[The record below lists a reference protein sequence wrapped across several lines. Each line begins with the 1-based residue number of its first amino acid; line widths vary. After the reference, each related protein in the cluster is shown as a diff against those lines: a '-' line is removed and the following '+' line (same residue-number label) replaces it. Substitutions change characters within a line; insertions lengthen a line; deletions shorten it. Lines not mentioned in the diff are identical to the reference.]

1 MSLYA
6 EWPLIEFFPLNTSQ
20 SSLSVFSKKTGDNV
34 AELLLQEIGENL
46 NERMCLKI
54 DTEEQLSWVLQVVS
68 YALTLSHSTNKEH
81 EAFSV
86 AVRAYCAWLNAL
98 SKGTVAHLPGPMKR
112 NPENYICILLDS
124 LRMLFVRKNSG
135 SETGITA
142 TQQAHEMENVLR
154 TVVHS
159 LLNCDKKY
167 KDVIWPAVL
176 KFLLNATDLLL
187 SGQTCVDD
195 VTFLMA
201 PKVTKTLLDMFLCA
215 ARLEQIPSPTYW
227 KTLSFLSKR
236 WRHQVSFIES
246 WARKLV
252 SLSVIIVQEIYG
264 ESYCPITITDE
275 EVKLFVANS
284 KKTTE
289 NDGSLPVLY
298 VCWFQLMH
306 MIGNPASIISF
317 EPRTSTVLP
326 LNVLNAMMTTGGAM
340 NSDGNPL
347 VGKFDEELTEFTV
360 SNLRR
365 CFFMTSAAV
374 MKLVDVFYGDSR
386 VVIDF
391 RESDELMRLWSDL
404 NRSVY
409 EDWLRHQ
416 QQLPRSSSNSV
427 GATVDNAMLTAAQS
441 TMAMSGGSGGGLKNT
456 LGVSSVSKSRATS
469 ERSLTTSIPVSSPA
483 ASFGEEISQEIPKPN
498 SAQFVWHYLQS
509 NKVYKPYLGKHQP
522 KVTRM
527 LDTFMDWLVQSSL
540 VRPLRSPVDD
550 AVSQRSMSSAGA
562 EETPYLD
569 ERVASASGTENC
581 RGGVSGVTAAVNESA
596 VSRRSFAHSMTS
608 SGDAHSGLSYSS
620 EWPEVD
626 GVSAGRAT
634 ALGALCRI
642 ICSKKSKETITDSQ
656 LAQFYKVVYEALL
669 EKDLLMLCAL
679 IYFGGGIFRL
689 ALKSVEILLPH
700 FVQALEMIYTESM
713 KLRLHPSID
722 EVQMRRACLNSLSS
736 IISWPTTFGNVVIND
751 LSSPRSGAY
760 ESSFTYI
767 KVRPP
772 IRRILITALR
782 SEVDPM
788 NLFLALTMC
797 TILCEESCLYEIRMT
812 QGESVEKSGGN
823 FSYSEEECCASIVR
837 SIVSAVCE
845 NLCKPQWSS
854 ELSVCLAALDYLN
867 ALSAMHQSVLFYEN
881 DMSTGFLV
889 VTSLCRFIDTQLMKP
904 PPLHSKDLHSSVV
917 AAYFSLSVWLCA
929 APLLLET
936 ESCLKTVTETIELGL
951 TGGKNL
957 PPLERKA
964 ASKRVDDAAENLLY
978 MIFSALGHGKQD
990 DIMDEKKL
998 LYKFGTQA
1006 IDTTKF
1012 RYFLIRQQTL
1022 LSVYEATKLSTIS
1035 EGFPSVFLVLRTP
1048 YHAACTS
1055 FVQLQSCVAN
1065 KADTVTDDKKSE
1077 NLQNDV
1083 KISMDS
1089 KNTVRFFHIPSEFE
1103 NPHCKLD
1110 SVIPPLQ
1117 PTPDTD
1123 RVIAELTDIRKRM
1136 SQGES
1141 CLRSS
1146 DNRNVWLREPLS
1158 KELSKL
1164 AKPIEPA
1171 TNCNAGRILLYDLG
1185 LISEESY
1192 KSGDILLLDSSNLDF
1207 YRDLHQMVDRSPT
1220 KLLQT
1225 VRLFYVRDGQH
1236 NAMDI
1241 LANAMD
1247 LQNTSNLFCSLLAE
1261 LGEGVEVETHPHWT
1275 GDWTTAFSAERKPKE
1290 AEENLDNYIIDG
1302 FTHCLWW
1309 TDPHI
1314 EIAFTTP
1321 TERVLTRKQQSSA
1334 DDYDLFG
1341 SCSTDVSI
1349 INSGEYS
1356 DPEHAA
1362 RILQRDFGGRAL
1374 SQSSSDERS
1383 VGQISGNSS
1392 GRSNKLLTETF
1403 LTRHKKSCS
1412 AADSGSEAKENSW
1425 ERITFVKRNS
1435 DQRVYVIFL
1444 ERIEDMHYF
1453 PYEEMFPMTSD
1464 DSLCRGENNARPDLI
1479 MIFVSEVENE
1489 LVRIDI
1495 IGDWT
1500 KCGLPGPL
1508 VDGCLVSSSAL
1519 PNLLKHTIISIAR
1532 RRTVELENYQLVAS
1546 KRRCA
1551 IQEFARKYAV
1561 KKSYCDFVELLL
1573 NE

>member
-1 MSLYA
+1 MFRT
-6 EWPLIEFFPLNTSQ
+6 IH
-20 SSLSVFSKKTGDNV
+20 
-34 AELLLQEIGENL
+34 LLRGKVLA
-46 NERMCLKI
+46 
-54 DTEEQLSWVLQVVS
+54 DEQ
-68 YALTLSHSTNKEH
+68 
-81 EAFSV
+81 
-86 AVRAYCAWLNAL
+86 
-98 SKGTVAHLPGPMKR
+98 
-112 NPENYICILLDS
+112 
-124 LRMLFVRKNSG
+124 
-135 SETGITA
+135 
-142 TQQAHEMENVLR
+142 
-154 TVVHS
+154 
-159 LLNCDKKY
+159 
-167 KDVIWPAVL
+167 
-176 KFLLNATDLLL
+176 
-187 SGQTCVDD
+187 
-195 VTFLMA
+195 
-201 PKVTKTLLDMFLCA
+201 
-215 ARLEQIPSPTYW
+215 
-227 KTLSFLSKR
+227 
-236 WRHQVSFIES
+236 
-246 WARKLV
+246 
-252 SLSVIIVQEIYG
+252 
-264 ESYCPITITDE
+264 
-275 EVKLFVANS
+275 VKLFVSNS

-289 NDGSLPVLY
+289 NNGTLPVLH

-317 EPRTSTVLP
+317 EPRTSRALP
-326 LNVLNAMMTTGGAM
+326 SNVLSAMMTTDGAM
-340 NSDGNPL
+340 SSDGNPL
-347 VGKFDEELTEFTV
+347 VEKFDEELTEFTIN
-360 SNLRR
+360 SLKR

-391 RESDELMRLWSDL
+391 RESDDLMRLWSDL

-409 EDWLRHQ
+409 EDWLKHQ
-416 QQLPRSSSNSV
+416 QRFPRSSSNSV
-427 GATVDNAMLTAAQS
+427 GATGDNETLAAAQS
-441 TMAMSGGSGGGLKNT
+441 AMATGGGSGGGFKNA
-456 LGVSSVSKSRATS
+456 LGVPGVSKSRATS
-469 ERSLTTSIPVSSPA
+469 ERSLATSITVSSPVV
-483 ASFGEEISQEIPKPN
+483 EEILLEIPKPN

-509 NKVYKPYLGKHQP
+509 NKVYKPYLGEHQP
-522 KVTRM
+522 KVARM

-540 VRPLRSPVDD
+540 VRPLRSPADD
-550 AVSQRSMSSAGA
+550 AASQCSMSSAGA

-569 ERVASASGTENC
+569 ERMTAASSTENNG
-581 RGGVSGVTAAVNESA
+581 GGVSGVIPSTNESS

-608 SGDAHSGLSYSS
+608 SGGAHSGLSHSI

-626 GVSAGRAT
+626 GVSAGRAA

-642 ICSKKSKETITDSQ
+642 MCSKKSKETITDSQ

-669 EKDLLMLCAL
+669 EKDRLMLCAL
-679 IYFGGGIFRL
+679 IYFGGGIFHL
-689 ALKSVEILLPH
+689 ALKSVEILLPQ
-700 FVQALEMIYTESM
+700 FVHALEMIYTESI

-722 EVQMRRACLNSLSS
+722 EVQMRRACLNALSS
-736 IISWPTTFGNVVIND
+736 IISWPTTFGNMLISD
-751 LSSPRSGAY
+751 LSSPHSSTD

-767 KVRPP
+767 EVRP
-772 IRRILITALR
+772 RMHRILITALR
-782 SEVDPM
+782 NEVDPM
-788 NLFLALTMC
+788 NLFLTLTMC
-797 TILCEESCLYEIRMT
+797 TILCEESCLYDMHMI
-812 QGESVEKSGGN
+812 QGKSMKEKSEWEN
-823 FSYSEEECCASIVR
+823 VPYSQEECCASIVR
-837 SIVSAVCE
+837 SIVSAVCD

-867 ALSAMHQSVLFYEN
+867 ALSVMHQSILFCGN

-936 ESCLKTVTETIELGL
+936 ESCLTTVAETIEFGL

-957 PPLERKA
+957 PPSERKA

-978 MIFSALGHGKQD
+978 MIFSALGHGKQN
-990 DIMDEKKL
+990 DIEDEKKL
-998 LYKFGTQA
+998 LYKFGSQA

-1022 LSVYEATKLSTIS
+1022 LSIHEATKLSAIS
-1035 EGFPSVFLVLRTP
+1035 NGFPSVFLVLRTP
-1048 YHAACTS
+1048 YHAAYTF
-1055 FVQLQSCVAN
+1055 FVQLQPWAATRTD
-1065 KADTVTDDKKSE
+1065 KVTDDKESE
-1077 NLQNDV
+1077 HLQNGV
-1083 KISMDS
+1083 RISMDS
-1089 KNTVRFFHIPSEFE
+1089 KNTVKFFHIPSEFE
-1103 NPHCKLD
+1103 KSHCKLD

-1123 RVIAELTDIRKRM
+1123 HVIAELTDIRKRM

-1146 DNRNVWLREPLS
+1146 DDRNVWLREPLS

-1164 AKPIEPA
+1164 ARPTEPPA
-1171 TNCNAGRILLYDLG
+1171 NCSAGRILLYDLG

-1192 KSGDILLLDSSNLDF
+1192 KSGDILLLDSSNPDF
-1207 YRDLHQMVDRSPT
+1207 YHDLHQMVDRSPT

-1225 VRLFYVRDGQH
+1225 VRLFYVRDGQRS
-1236 NAMDI
+1236 AMDI
-1241 LANAMD
+1241 LANAMN

-1290 AEENLDNYIIDG
+1290 AEQNLDNYIIDG

-1321 TERVLTRKQQSSA
+1321 TERVLARKQQASSA
-1334 DDYDLFG
+1334 DCDLLA
-1341 SCSTDVSI
+1341 SCGANVSI
-1349 INSGEYS
+1349 ISS
-1356 DPEHAA
+1356 DECSDSDHAVK
-1362 RILQRDFGGRAL
+1362 LQRDFGGRAL
-1374 SQSSSDERS
+1374 SHSSSDERS
-1383 VGQISGNSS
+1383 AGQTSGNSS
-1392 GRSNKLLTETF
+1392 GRSNKLLSET
-1403 LTRHKKSCS
+1403 LLPPHKKSYS
-1412 AADSGSEAKENSW
+1412 GIDSGSETKENGS

-1464 DSLCRGENNARPDLI
+1464 DSLCSKENNARPDLI
-1479 MIFVSEVENE
+1479 MIFVSEVEGQ
-1489 LVRIDI
+1489 LVRINV

-1519 PNLLKHTIISIAR
+1519 PTLLKHTIISIAR

-1546 KRRCA
+1546 KRRRT
-1551 IQEFARKYAV
+1551 IQEFAQKYAI